1 MKKVVS
7 LISMLSLLGS
17 ALVLSSCSLFGIR
30 VDEYHFPDRGL
41 RNAVSGY
48 VDTDNNDYL
57 SKEELENSKILPVWG
72 PCYDLSGVEYLTNLE
87 TIGFNECYDLSGI
100 EKLTNLKELDIS
112 NTCPDLSA
120 IEGLTNLEEI
130 SIENCVFSDTFVF
143 DNEVPVNGLIFW
155 DCVFE
160 KGFVLN
166 NDYVEYVKFGSN
178 GYRTCEA
185 SGDFV
190 LTDCD
195 ALYEFNADFESE
207 QGQNCNID
215 LSECDNLDWFL
226 ISIETEQTIT
236 SVDLS
241 NCSKLRSFSIYE
253 FNKLNSV
260 NKTEITINISG
271 SPNIESVVLSES
283 INELDISDCPNLIS
297 ASEQTP
303 SEKDFGGLIYES
315 DNGYIDTA
323 NEQLVFIK

>member
-7 LISMLSLLGS
+7 LTSMLSLLGS

-30 VDEYHFPDRGL
+30 VDEYHFPDQGL

-48 VDTDNNDYL
+48 VDKDNNGYL
-57 SKEELENSKILPVWG
+57 SKEELESSKILPVWG

-100 EKLTNLKELDIS
+100 EKLTNLKKLDIS

-120 IEGLTNLEEI
+120 IKGLTNLEEI
-130 SIENCVFSDTFVF
+130 NIENCVFSDTFVF
-143 DNEVPVNGLIFW
+143 DNEVPVTDLVFRECAFENGFI
-155 DCVFE
+155 
-160 KGFVLN
+160 LN
-166 NDYVEYVKFGSN
+166 NDYVEKVEFGSQ
-178 GYRTCEA
+178 GFPTCEF

-190 LTDCD
+190 FTDCD
-195 ALYEFNADFESE
+195 ALYEFNASIDSE
-207 QGQNCNID
+207 QGRNCNID
-215 LSECDNLDWFL
+215 LSGCDNLDWFL
-226 ISIETEQTIT
+226 ICIETEQTIS

-283 INELDISDCPNLIS
+283 INELDISDCPYLIS

-303 SEKDFGGLIYES
+303 SEKNYGGLIYES
-315 DNGYIDTA
+315 DNGYIDTE

>member
-1 MKKVVS
+1 MRKAVS
-7 LISMLSLLGS
+7 LFTLLSLLAS
-17 ALVLSSCSLFGIR
+17 VTALSSCSLFGIR

-41 RNAVSGY
+41 RNAVRGY
-48 VDTDNNDYL
+48 VDKDNNDFL
-57 SKEELENSKILPVWG
+57 SKEELEEAKILPVWG
-72 PCYDLSGVEYLTNLE
+72 PCYDLSGIEYLTNLE
-87 TIGFNECYDLSGI
+87 CISFNAGEELSGI
-100 EKLTNLKELDIS
+100 EKLTNLKRLAVA

-120 IEGLTNLEEI
+120 IEGLTNVEEI
-130 SIENCVFSDTFVF
+130 WIENCVFSDTLIF

-166 NDYVEYVKFGSN
+166 NDYVEYVEFGSN
-178 GYRTCEA
+178 GFLPCEA

-195 ALYEFNADFESE
+195 ALYEFYADFESE

-215 LSECDNLDWFL
+215 LSGCDNLDRFL
-226 ISIETEQTIT
+226 ISTETEQTIT
-236 SVDLS
+236 TVDLS

-253 FNKLNSV
+253 FNKFNSV

-271 SPNIESVVLSES
+271 SPNVESVVLSES

-303 SEKDFGGLIYES
+303 RERDFGGLIYES
-315 DNGYIDTA
+315 DNGYIDTE